1 MDCLAGFSHAPA
13 TAILRRPVLYNALR
27 RTGRNGGLKLRAKI
41 VEENDPILKSAIDSA
56 SLRFRET
63 HRPEPLFV
71 DPYAGCFVPP
81 DVQMDMKQCSHH
93 YCVATKFMDDKL
105 LRTVN
110 HIDGLKQVVLLT
122 DGMDTRPYRL
132 SWPTSTIIFNVSP
145 ERVFKTAT
153 EKLRGVGAKI
163 PRSCLSLH
171 LPLESSNIQESLR
184 AKGFNGNLPSIWA
197 MQGLPLMTL
206 ASFEDILLT
215 VSGSAM
221 NGCFFMG
228 ELPAWLA
235 ETEVG
240 TKTSARTWLE
250 KLFMNNGFR
259 VDMVCYEEVAR
270 SLGKD
275 LAPGSYKNI
284 LFSAEQLRFSD
295 DQMETWRKE
304 FQRTEEEGD
313 EEGFE
318 EL

>member
-1 MDCLAGFSHAPA
+1 MDCLAGVAHAPA
-13 TAILRRPVLYNALR
+13 TAILRRPVLYTTSR
-27 RTGRNGGLKLRAKI
+27 RGDRNGGLKLRAKI
-41 VEENDPILKSAIDSA
+41 VEENDPLLQSAIDSA

-63 HRPEPLFV
+63 HRPKPLFV

-81 DVQMDMKQCSHH
+81 NAQMDMMQCSHH
-93 YCVATKFMDDKL
+93 YCVATKFIDDKL

-132 SWPTSTIIFNVSP
+132 SWPSSTIIFNVSP
-145 ERVFKTAT
+145 ERVFKRAA
-153 EKLRGVGAKI
+153 EKLQGVGAKI

-171 LPLESSNIQESLR
+171 VPLESSDIQKSLR
-184 AKGFNGNLPSIWA
+184 AKGFNGNQPSIWA

-215 VSGSAM
+215 VSGLAM
-221 NGCFFMG
+221 KGCFFLG

-235 ETEVG
+235 ETEIG

-259 VDMVCYEEVAR
+259 VDMICFDEVAR
-270 SLGKD
+270 SLGKE
-275 LAPGSYKNI
+275 LAPGRYKNI

-295 DQMETWRKE
+295 DQMKLGRKE
-304 FQRTEEEGD
+304 FLRTEEEGD

>member
-1 MDCLAGFSHAPA
+1 MDCLAGVAHAPA
-13 TAILRRPVLYNALR
+13 AAILRRSVLYTTSR
-27 RTGRNGGLKLRAKI
+27 RGDRNGGLKLRAKI
-41 VEENDPILKSAIDSA
+41 VEENDPLLQSAIDSA

-63 HRPEPLFV
+63 HRPKPLFV

-81 DVQMDMKQCSHH
+81 NAQMDMMQCSHH

-145 ERVFKTAT
+145 ELVFKRAA
-153 EKLRGVGAKI
+153 EKLQGVGAKI

-171 LPLESSNIQESLR
+171 VPLESSDIQKSLR
-184 AKGFNGNLPSIWA
+184 AKGFNDNQPSIWA

-206 ASFEDILLT
+206 ANFEDILLT
-215 VSGSAM
+215 VSGLAM
-221 NGCFFMG
+221 NGCFFLG

-235 ETEVG
+235 ETEIG

-250 KLFMNNGFR
+250 KLFMNSGFR
-259 VDMVCYEEVAR
+259 VDMICFDEVAR
-270 SLGKD
+270 SLGKE
-275 LAPGSYKNI
+275 LAPGRYKNI

-295 DQMETWRKE
+295 DQMKLGGRNS
-304 FQRTEEEGD
+304 
-313 EEGFE
+313 
-318 EL
+318 